1 MMEQENNPEQV
12 QESRPLIGH
21 LLRERRIS
29 MGLDIEDVVAKIKL
43 SHHQVVAL
51 EENDFKALPEIVFL
65 RGFVRSYARLLQMDE
80 QALLAH
86 LPDAQ
91 VTQVRTEPNSLETAF
106 PTEKTAR
113 RQSVRLL
120 LAALLV
126 VLVIMGFVLWQAKMP
141 HHAAEVVKSDETV
154 MPLTLPNPV
163 ASAVPETHDETMP
176 ETPPVSNVPAV
187 LAVDVNA
194 EKAAGQASLRLVFD
208 KECWVE
214 IKDKYGKTLS
224 KQVNAAG
231 SELRL
236 DGEAPFDLVIGHAKA
251 VRLFYQ
257 DKPVDLDPYVNAG
270 SDVARLTLE

>member
-126 VLVIMGFVLWQAKMP
+126 GLVIMGFVRWQAKMP

-163 ASAVPETHDETMP
+163 ASAVPETHNEPMP

-187 LAVDVNA
+187 PAVDANA
-194 EKAAGQASLRLVFD
+194 EKASEQASLRLVFD

-257 DKPVDLDPYVNAG
+257 DKPVDLDPYINAG